1 MPSVKLTASGYTGL
15 TGMSVS
21 GSYPMTRAYED
32 SSDTSDYARLSI
44 SASTTGHV
52 YLLYDTS
59 EIPANAT
66 ITSITANARLRI
78 SSGTRV
84 TNRICQ
90 LYTGTTAKGSSV
102 GFSSTSSGGSVV
114 SPAAGSWTRAEL
126 NDLRMYIE
134 GTGSSS
140 SQSKYIYIYGTDIT
154 IEYTVPSVVHVTG
167 VSLDKS
173 TDTVAVGNTTTLTET
188 VSPSNAADKS
198 VSWSTSNSAVATVS
212 GGVVTGVAAGT
223 AVITVETTDGG
234 YTDTCTVTVTG
245 GGGQI
250 WETLYE
256 GTVNVVAGS
265 SYNSFTIDPYTTPF
279 QSGEQYRLT
288 VGDST
293 NSCPTTAYSPAYD
306 GYGAGFA
313 SLTPCYVYRTSA
325 QTLVGAT
332 TASVG
337 STHVKIERLVSGPIS
352 VTGVSVSPTTASVTV
367 GNTITL
373 TATVSPSNATDK
385 SVSWSSSNTSVA
397 TVSGGVVAG
406 VAAGSA
412 TITVTTTDGGYTATC
427 AVTVVSGGGG
437 TWTTIFDDDVQI
449 IPDSPYNYIYYTGFN
464 GAFEANTTYRVTWD
478 GVTYTCQS
486 QPNANTYDGYSVGNL
501 ALGSG
506 GTDTGEPF
514 LLYRASW
521 DSTVLTADTNSD
533 AGDYGRWIHCKI
545 EKLTGGNPPPVIT
558 VGTPSQTAI
567 SAVTGHDQCVCTFTS
582 DLALQ
587 QWEARAT
594 KAGTTPARGV
604 GLLVES
610 GTTLA
615 AGATATIYVENE
627 ELTQGD
633 GEYTIT
639 VYGQSTDGVW
649 SA

>member
-1 MPSVKLTASGYTGL
+1 MPSVKLTASGYTDL
-15 TGMSVS
+15 TGASVS
-21 GSYPMTRAYED
+21 SSYPMTRAYED

-44 SASTTGHV
+44 STSTTGHV

-59 EIPANAT
+59 DIPANAT

-78 SSGTRV
+78 SSSSRV
-84 TNRICQ
+84 TNRKCQ
-90 LYTGTTAKGSSV
+90 LSSGTTAKGTSV
-102 GFSSTSSGGSVV
+102 SFSSTSSGGAVV
-114 SPAAGSWTRAEL
+114 SPTAGSWTRAEL

-140 SQSKYIYIYGTDIT
+140 NQSKYIYIYGTDIT
-154 IEYTVPSVVHVTG
+154 VEYSVPSVVHVTG

-173 TDTVAVGNTTTLTET
+173 TDTVAVGSTTTLTET
-188 VSPSNAADKS
+188 VTPSNAADKS
-198 VSWSTSNSAVATVS
+198 VSWSTSNSSVATVS
-212 GGVVTGVAAGT
+212 NGVVTGVSAGT
-223 AVITVETTDGG
+223 AIITVVTTDGG
-234 YTDTCTVTVTG
+234 FTDTCTVTVTG
-245 GGGQI
+245 
-250 WETLYE
+250 
-256 GTVNVVAGS
+256 
-265 SYNSFTIDPYTTPF
+265 
-279 QSGEQYRLT
+279 
-288 VGDST
+288 
-293 NSCPTTAYSPAYD
+293 
-306 GYGAGFA
+306 
-313 SLTPCYVYRTSA
+313 
-325 QTLVGAT
+325 
-332 TASVG
+332 
-337 STHVKIERLVSGPIS
+337 
-352 VTGVSVSPTTASVTV
+352 
-367 GNTITL
+367 
-373 TATVSPSNATDK
+373 
-385 SVSWSSSNTSVA
+385 
-397 TVSGGVVAG
+397 
-406 VAAGSA
+406 
-412 TITVTTTDGGYTATC
+412 
-427 AVTVVSGGGG
+427 GGGG
-437 TWTTIFDDDVQI
+437 TWTTIFDDDVQV

-464 GAFEANTTYRVTWD
+464 GAFEANTTYRITWD

-501 ALGSG
+501 ALGAG

-514 LLYRASW
+514 LLYRAPW
-521 DSTVLTADTNSD
+521 DSTVLTADTTSD
-533 AGDYGRWIHCKI
+533 AGSYGRWIHCKI

-610 GTTLA
+610 GGSLA
-615 AGATATIYVENE
+615 ANTPATIYVENE